1 MIRSDAWH
9 LHGPVVS
16 PPPEPLAPSADNCKF
31 LVPFGTYI
39 RSNYAA
45 AVILHP

>member
-9 LHGPVVS
+9 LHGS
-16 PPPEPLAPSADNCKF
+16 PCLEAPEPLAPSVDNYKR

-39 RSNYAA
+39 RSNYSAA
-45 AVILHP
+45 LNLHP